1 MSPSPVGPPRSAP
14 AAADRRRDSAP
25 SKLPNRRNRGNR
37 KRSTPA
43 RAARVSPRRLLEQAR
58 GALAAGDGRKAL
70 ELIRQARDRDRGLPG
85 LPLATFCAS
94 MQRARQLAAKGMEK
108 EAAAMRAAAERHRA
122 SLSLPALSEADGAE
136 YVRYLDGPDALAAY
150 AEHVSKGPPLP
161 QVERAL
167 ADRLVV
173 ERFWDGLDVFDASHP
188 LRRDAAA
195 VTPGLDAM
203 DAGDWTEAADRLQ
216 GVPRRSPFAAWRLF
230 AKAMVCFGAGD
241 DEGLRRTVERL
252 PPDFALARTAD
263 ACRRM
268 ADGGEGAG
276 APPELGGERAR
287 TAVLAA
293 DLKQALRQRKVRAV
307 GTAIERLADAVYP
320 EDPARARIDLL
331 EIVGLAAARNAFALP
346 ATVQLV
352 RRLLP
357 ADRVDRVAARILL
370 LTQRVSS
377 ASWDPVPAARFLAE
391 LPAEFPRAEDQAI
404 ARACV
409 LESLARTGRSAVHL
423 QFLPPAMRKA
433 VTVLIGRPLQTRE
446 LALVELMAASLA
458 ADPDNRDGYL
468 FTLDL
473 LRGWPYPKARPAKAR
488 VERVLEDMARQF
500 PDDPTPWLELATHY
514 YSKNAYRRA
523 ESALAEARERAPHDD
538 RLLDLQAVGFL
549 KSADQSRKNSRFAL
563 AERDLQRAEDLGRRL
578 TDLVLPAKRLLLEIA
593 AGGDGAAK
601 TVGRRLKGLPPAEQL
616 RTLGL
621 LIHDV
626 NENEHIR
633 NVGPRTGTALR
644 RMLARKAALIDKCG
658 AEDVVRLL
666 EPLPAALDVV
676 YGDQQVARIFEDW
689 WPELLARLDV
699 ERLPAAV
706 DVLMDCEAWIEVQ
719 AAIEN
724 RLHGVEESRR
734 DPLLLFYHAVLR
746 RLTGRESGARSFI
759 EIVDKADAATRERL
773 RAAANRLARHAR
785 GRLRRALLTFDFQP
799 LDTPSAA
806 PGGAMPPI
814 DDFLAAVAEEL
825 ENLGVPA
832 DGPTAAD
839 LLLPGDPAWA
849 EPAAAEPAAAKP
861 AAAEPVTEDAAPAPG
876 EARQE
881 SLFDQDLYNELDD
894 LEKLIDDNGL
904 RGASALELR
913 EVAGNMRSEPG
924 TRRQLE
930 RVARECE
937 AGGFRDTL
945 TPEAEALLFPRAR
958 RKGR

>member
-1 MSPSPVGPPRSAP
+1 M
-14 AAADRRRDSAP
+14 
-25 SKLPNRRNRGNR
+25 
-37 KRSTPA
+37 
-43 RAARVSPRRLLEQAR
+43 
-58 GALAAGDGRKAL
+58 LAAGNGRKAL
-70 ELIRQARDRDRGLPG
+70 ELIRQARERDRGLPG

-94 MQRARQLAAKGMEK
+94 MQRARQLAAKGMDK

-122 SLSLPALSEADGAE
+122 SLSLPALSEADGVQ
-136 YVRYLDGPDALAAY
+136 YVRYLDGPEALAAY
-150 AEHVSKGPPLP
+150 AEHVGKGPAMPH
-161 QVERAL
+161 VERAL

-195 VTPGLDAM
+195 VTPALDAM
-203 DAGDWTEAADRLQ
+203 DAGDWPQAADLLQ
-216 GVPRRSPFAAWRLF
+216 GVPRRSPFAAWRVF
-230 AKAMVCFGAGD
+230 AKAMVRFGAGD
-241 DEGLRRTVERL
+241 DDGLRRTLERL

-263 ACRRM
+263 ACHLVAR
-268 ADGGEGAG
+268 GEGAAG
-276 APPELGGERAR
+276 TPPELGGERAGT
-287 TAVLAA
+287 TALAA
-293 DLKQALRQRKVRAV
+293 DLKRAVRQGKVRAV
-307 GTAIERLADAVYP
+307 GTAIERLADALYP

-331 EIVGLAAARNAFALP
+331 EIVGLAAARNAFPLP

-357 ADRVDRVAARILL
+357 ADRVERIGARILL
-370 LTQRVSS
+370 LMQRV
-377 ASWDPVPAARFLAE
+377 APALWNPVPAARFLAG
-391 LPAEFPRAEDQAI
+391 LPAEFPRAEDQAL

-423 QFLPPAMRKA
+423 EFLTPAMSRA
-433 VTVLIGRPLQTRE
+433 MPVLIGRTLQVRE

-458 ADPDNRDGYL
+458 ADPDNRDGYV

-473 LRGWPYPKARPAKAR
+473 LRGWPYPKSRPAKAR
-488 VERVLEDMARQF
+488 IERVLKDMAQQF
-500 PDDPTPWLELATHY
+500 PDDQTPWLELATHY

-593 AGGDGAAK
+593 AGGGGAAK

-626 NENEHIR
+626 DENEHIR

-644 RMLARKAALIDKCG
+644 SLLARKSALIDKCG
-658 AEDVVRLL
+658 AEDVVRVL
-666 EPLPAALDVV
+666 EPLPAALDIV
-676 YGDQQVARIFEDW
+676 YGSRRVARIFEDW

-706 DVLMDCEAWIEVQ
+706 DALMDCEAWIEVQ
-719 AAIEN
+719 VAIEA
-724 RLHGVEESRR
+724 RLRGVEESRR
-734 DPLLLFYHAVLR
+734 DPLLLFYDAVLR
-746 RLTGRESGARSFI
+746 RLVGRESGARRFI

-785 GRLRRALLTFDFQP
+785 GRFRRALLTFDFQP
-799 LDTPSAA
+799 LDTPSATS
-806 PGGAMPPI
+806 GGGLPQI
-814 DDFLAAVAEEL
+814 DDFLAAVVEEL
-825 ENLGVPA
+825 ENLGGPA
-832 DGPTAAD
+832 DGPTPIGP
-839 LLLPGDPAWA
+839 LLPGDPGWA

-861 AAAEPVTEDAAPAPG
+861 AAAKPAMDDAAPAPG

-881 SLFDQDLYNELDD
+881 SLFDQELYRELDD
-894 LEKLIDDNGL
+894 LEKLIDENHL
-904 RGASALELR
+904 RGASASELR
-913 EVAGNMRSEPG
+913 DVAGNMRSEPA
-924 TRRQLE
+924 TRRHLE

-937 AGGFRDTL
+937 AAGARDTL
-945 TPEAEALLFPRAR
+945 TPEAETLLFPRAK

>member
-1 MSPSPVGPPRSAP
+1 M
-14 AAADRRRDSAP
+14 
-25 SKLPNRRNRGNR
+25 
-37 KRSTPA
+37 
-43 RAARVSPRRLLEQAR
+43 
-58 GALAAGDGRKAL
+58 LAAGNGRKAL
-70 ELIRQARDRDRGLPG
+70 ELIRQARERDRDLPG

-94 MQRARQLAAKGMEK
+94 MQRARQLAAKGMDK

-122 SLSLPALSEADGAE
+122 SLSLPALSEADGVQ
-136 YVRYLDGPDALAAY
+136 YVRYLDGPEALAAY
-150 AEHVSKGPPLP
+150 AEHVGKGPAMPH
-161 QVERAL
+161 VERAL

-173 ERFWDGLDVFDASHP
+173 DRFWDGLDVFDASHP

-195 VTPGLDAM
+195 VTPALDAM
-203 DAGDWTEAADRLQ
+203 DAGDWTQAADLLQ
-216 GVPRRSPFAAWRLF
+216 GVPRRSPFAAWRVF
-230 AKAMVCFGAGD
+230 AKAMVRFGAGD
-241 DEGLRRTVERL
+241 DDGLRRTLERL

-268 ADGGEGAG
+268 AGGESAG

-287 TAVLAA
+287 TTALAA
-293 DLKQALRQRKVRAV
+293 DLKRAVRQRKVRAV
-307 GTAIERLADAVYP
+307 ETAIERLADAVYP
-320 EDPARARIDLL
+320 EDPASARIDLL
-331 EIVGLAAARNAFALP
+331 EMVGLAAARNAFTLP
-346 ATVQLV
+346 ATVQLA

-370 LTQRVSS
+370 LTQRVSPPL
-377 ASWDPVPAARFLAE
+377 WDPVPAAQLLAE
-391 LPAEFPRAEDQAI
+391 LPAEFPRAEDQAL

-423 QFLPPAMRKA
+423 EFLTPAMSRA
-433 VTVLIGRPLQTRE
+433 MPVLIGRTLQVRE

-468 FTLDL
+468 FALDL
-473 LRGWPYPKARPAKAR
+473 VRGWSYSRSRPAKAR
-488 VERVLEDMARQF
+488 IERVLKDMAQQF
-500 PDDPTPWLELATHY
+500 PDDQTPWLELATHY

-593 AGGDGAAK
+593 AGGGGAAK

-626 NENEHIR
+626 DENEHIR

-644 RMLARKAALIDKCG
+644 GLLARKSALIDECG

-676 YGDQQVARIFEDW
+676 YGSRRVARIFEDW

-706 DVLMDCEAWIEVQ
+706 DALMDCEAWIEVQ
-719 AAIEN
+719 VAIED
-724 RLHGVEESRR
+724 RLRGVEESRR
-734 DPLLLFYHAVLR
+734 DPLLLFYDAVLR
-746 RLTGRESGARSFI
+746 RLVGRESGARRFI

-785 GRLRRALLTFDFQP
+785 GRFRRALLTFDFQP

-806 PGGAMPPI
+806 SGGGLPQI
-814 DDFLAAVAEEL
+814 DDFLAAVVEEL
-825 ENLGVPA
+825 ENLGGPA
-832 DGPTAAD
+832 DGPTPTGP
-839 LLLPGDPAWA
+839 LLPGDPGWA
-849 EPAAAEPAAAKP
+849 EPAAVEPAAVEPAAVKPAAVKPAAVKPAAAEPAMD
-861 AAAEPVTEDAAPAPG
+861 DAAPAPG

-881 SLFDQDLYNELDD
+881 SLFDQELYRDLDD
-894 LEKLIDDNGL
+894 LEKLIDENHL
-904 RGASALELR
+904 RGASGSELR
-913 EVAGNMRSEPG
+913 DVAGNMRSEPA
-924 TRRQLE
+924 TRRHLE
-930 RVARECE
+930 RMARECE
-937 AGGFRDTL
+937 AAGARDTL
-945 TPEAEALLFPRAR
+945 TPEAETLLFPRAK